1 MTRRVN
7 ATFDRMLPQDVAI
20 AFSGLPATRRRRR
33 LSSMRH
39 IPQHLT
45 SESELLFHLGVGAE
59 ELAYLRRWPRLKYR
73 DVKISKRSGGE
84 RTLLIPDDRLKF
96 IQKKILGILQ
106 NLYRPRAP
114 VHGFT
119 QDRSAL
125 TNAKAHE
132 GRRFLLNLDL
142 KDYFASISRNRVV
155 GLLEKLGID
164 AAVAD
169 VIASFCIFRDQLPQG
184 APTSPILANM
194 VTFRLDRE
202 LMEFGQKHYLKYTR
216 YADDLTFSSYRAP
229 ISLFKDGLPKEGKI
243 TEKALSD
250 EIRFIIYSNGFD
262 LNSEKIWFSAT
273 RSRKEVTGIIVNQF
287 PNVKRSFIRELRVL
301 LHKAETL
308 GLSQAEKDYQS
319 FSGKSAP
326 LEQVL
331 RGRLEWISQ
340 IRGRDFPCYQ
350 MLARRFNALYAKK
363 PLRLPP
369 SQEDVL
375 QKSIWV
381 IEYHPKESEKRE
393 GLIDIQGT
401 CFFLKQV
408 GLVTAHHVVSK
419 LPKGARF
426 SVFRPTHS
434 WQKYEAWS
442 SKITCQYRDLA
453 ILHHNIPP
461 LAFLELEAANAQ
473 AVGQTRIKALGF
485 PDFGPGDTLA
495 RIPGEVIRTVTKS
508 TVKQIEVTAALPSGI
523 SGGPIID
530 TAQLRVLAV
539 AVKGGAT
546 EDRQVAVAISEL
558 HTLFKE
564 HSGS

>member
-7 ATFDRMLPQDVAI
+7 ATFDRMLPQDVAF
-20 AFSGLPATRRRRR
+20 AFGGLPATRRSRR
-33 LSSMRH
+33 LSFMRH
-39 IPQHLT
+39 IPQQLA
-45 SESELLFHLGVGAE
+45 SESELLVHLGVGAE
-59 ELAYLRRWPRLKYR
+59 ELAFLRRWPGFKYR
-73 DVKISKRSGGE
+73 SVKISKRSGGE

-96 IQKKILGILQ
+96 LQKEILGILLD
-106 NLYRPRAP
+106 LYRPRAP

-119 QDRSAL
+119 KNRSAL

-132 GRRFLLNLDL
+132 GRRYLLNLDL
-142 KDYFASISRNRVV
+142 KDYFASVSRNRVV

-164 AAVAD
+164 ASVAD

-194 VTFRLDRE
+194 VTFRMDRE
-202 LMEFGQKHYLKYTR
+202 LMEFGQKHHLKYTR

-229 ISLFKDGLPKEGKI
+229 ISLFKDGLPTEGKI
-243 TEKALSD
+243 TEKNLSD
-250 EIRFIIYSNGFD
+250 EIRFIINSNGFD
-262 LNSEKIWFSAT
+262 LNPDKIWFSAT

-308 GLSQAEKDYQS
+308 GLSQAERDYQS

-350 MLARRFNALYAKK
+350 MLARRFNALYARK

-369 SQEDVL
+369 SQEEVL

-381 IEYHPKESEKRE
+381 IEYHPESENDTE
-393 GLIDIQGT
+393 QIDVQGT
-401 CFFLKQV
+401 CFFLKEV
-408 GLVTAHHVVSK
+408 GFVTAHHVISK
-419 LPKGARF
+419 LPYGARF
-426 SVFRPTHS
+426 LVFRPAQPS
-434 WQKYEAWS
+434 QKYEAWS
-442 SKITCQYRDLA
+442 SEIACKHRDLA
-453 ILHHNIPP
+453 ILCHDIPTH
-461 LAFLELEAANAQ
+461 AFLELEAANSQ
-473 AVGQTRIKALGF
+473 AVGQARIEALGF
-485 PDFGPGDTLA
+485 PHFGPGDTLA

-508 TVKQIEVTAALPSGI
+508 AVRQIEVTAALPSGI
-523 SGGPIID
+523 SGGPIVD
-530 TAQLRVLAV
+530 AAQLRVLAV

-558 HTLFKE
+558 HRLLKE